1 MIPLVDLEAQYQQIK
16 EEIDE
21 AIRDVVCSRA
31 FIQGRYVSAFE
42 TEFARLLH
50 CNHAVG
56 CSNGT
61 SALFLAL
68 LAAGIK
74 AGDEVITTPATFI
87 ATAEAICHVGA
98 VPVFVDI
105 DPRTYTID
113 PSLIESRI
121 TSRTRAILPVHLYG
135 NPADMDSIM
144 ALARAHDLKVIEDCA
159 QAHLATYNSKT
170 VGTFGDAG
178 AFSFYPGKNLGAYGD
193 AGAAITND
201 PECAKTMRLL
211 ADHGRDSK
219 YIHTIIGYNQRMD
232 GLQGGILLVKLKY
245 LQRWTEQRRSNAQRY
260 SSLLHDV
267 EELQLP
273 FSSEF
278 ASHVYHLYVVQV
290 PNRDSV
296 LPYLQENGVAA
307 SIHYPVPLHLQPAL
321 KYLGHREGDFPVA
334 EHAAKHIVSLPMYPE
349 LTPEQIEHICSL
361 LVTAVKK

>member
-21 AIRDVVCSRA
+21 IIRDVVNSRA
-31 FIQGRYVSAFE
+31 FIQGRYVAAFE
-42 TEFARLLH
+42 TEFARLQQCGH
-50 CNHAVG
+50 VVG

-98 VPVFVDI
+98 VPVFVDV
-105 DPRTYTID
+105 DPATYTID
-113 PSLIESRI
+113 PSLIESKI
-121 TSRTRAILPVHLYG
+121 TSRTKAILPVHLYG

-144 ALARAHDLKVIEDCA
+144 ALARAHDLRVIEDCA
-159 QAHLATYNSKT
+159 QAHLATFNSKS

-178 AFSFYPGKNLGAYGD
+178 AFSFYPGKNLGAFGD
-193 AGAAITND
+193 AGAVITGD
-201 PECAKTMRLL
+201 YERAKMMRLL
-211 ADHGRDSK
+211 ADHGRESK
-219 YIHTIIGYNQRMD
+219 HIHTIIGYNQRMD
-232 GLQGGILLVKLKY
+232 GLQGGILLAKLKH
-245 LQRWTEQRRSNAQRY
+245 LQRWTEQRRSNAHHY

-273 FSSEF
+273 FSHELSK
-278 ASHVYHLYVVQV
+278 HVYHLYVVQV
-290 PNRDSV
+290 PNRDTV
-296 LPYLQENGVAA
+296 LSYLQEHGVAA
-307 SIHYPVPLHLQPAL
+307 SIHYPIPLHLQPAL
-321 KYLGHREGDFPVA
+321 KYLGYREGDFPVA
-334 EHAAKHIVSLPMYPE
+334 EHAARHIVSLPMYPE
-349 LTPEQIEHICSL
+349 LTTEQIGHICSL